1 MSLRSFLIALQET
14 GRVRVPTPDARQA
27 PNADEAAEAI
37 ERLDRQA
44 RLELAFD
51 APPVDFRAASWAANV
66 LYRACQFLVFREAE
80 PGAVRQALSAAGPEP
95 VTPEVVYSVD
105 LTFRYLSD
113 LMTLARAAAIEGDPL
128 VDTLLGLARAWPM
141 SSVGMRD
148 VGEVHVEAFIGH
160 PALRQLYIDRVIA
173 RRDLSRLADPR
184 VREAVRE
191 AIGLYPQLA
200 PELAGAIQTPEVK
213 R

>member
-1 MSLRSFLIALQET
+1 
-14 GRVRVPTPDARQA
+14 VRQV
-27 PNADEAAEAI
+27 PNADEAVEAL
-37 ERLDRQA
+37 ESLDRQA
-44 RLELAFD
+44 RLELAFEGPGLD
-51 APPVDFRAASWAANV
+51 LRAATWAANQ
-66 LYRACQFLVFREAE
+66 LYRTCQLLVFRDGE
-80 PGAVRQALSAAGPEP
+80 PGAIRQALSAAGPEP

-105 LTFRYLSD
+105 LTFRYLPD
-113 LMTLARAAAIEGDPL
+113 LMTLARAAASEGDPL
-128 VDTLLGLARAWPM
+128 VDTLLGLARAWPL

-148 VGEVHVEAFIGH
+148 VGEVNVDAFRGH
-160 PALRQLYIDRVIA
+160 PALRQLYIDRIIA

-200 PELAGAIQTPEVK
+200 PELAGAIHTPEVK